1 MFQCSITNR
10 TAWSC
15 TVQYGISGTTTFT
28 QSHLHRLDLDLL
40 LHLLL
45 LRLSFPQIKIEK
57 KIKSTCTGGKRHI
70 YIYIIYGVHPSS
82 ELRIFFLGLART
94 RSSFQ
99 RDWVSILCLSSLS
112 FTTISRYNFGRVY
125 LIFLFFWKK
134 IKFYSILLLHPFLA
148 LTVLLVEMGWLW
160 WW

>member
-1 MFQCSITNR
+1 MIVHS
-10 TAWSC
+10 
-15 TVQYGISGTTTFT
+15 TVWYLRHNNLYTVPSPSPWLRSTSSSTTSQAFLPTDKNWKKNKE
-28 QSHLHRLDLDLL
+28 HLYR
-40 LHLLL
+40 
-45 LRLSFPQIKIEK
+45 RKEAY
-57 KIKSTCTGGKRHI
+57 I
-70 YIYIIYGVHPSS
+70 YIYYLWRTS
-82 ELRIFFLGLART
+82 IFGTVYIFLGLART